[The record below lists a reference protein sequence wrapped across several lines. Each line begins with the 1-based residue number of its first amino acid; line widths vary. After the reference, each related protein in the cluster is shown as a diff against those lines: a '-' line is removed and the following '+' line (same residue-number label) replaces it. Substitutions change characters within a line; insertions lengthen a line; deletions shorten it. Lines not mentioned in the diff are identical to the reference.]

1 MAPRN
6 NNNNRWN
13 VNDNNNNKPKLFRL
27 NSPATLTE
35 KNRQPQQNVCSEW
48 INKSP
53 HLPAENSSHVWQ
65 HKLSGKYKIGPK
77 SYVTLD
83 AKTKKIKW
91 VAGKKTEVCGRK
103 RMTRK
108 QRK

>member
-1 MAPRN
+1 MGPTY
-6 NNNNRWN
+6 
-13 VNDNNNNKPKLFRL
+13 NNKPVFRF
-27 NSPATLTE
+27 NTSAPPTE
-35 KNRQPQQNVCSEW
+35 KNSKPLQNTCSEW

-53 HLPAENSSHVWQ
+53 HLPAENSSHVWE

-77 SYVTLD
+77 SFVTIG

-91 VAGKKTEVCGRK
+91 VGGKKTEVCARK
-103 RMTRK
+103 RKTRK

>member
-1 MAPRN
+1 MGPT

-13 VNDNNNNKPKLFRL
+13 VNNINNKPIRF
-27 NSPATLTE
+27 NTPAPLPAE
-35 KNRQPQQNVCSEW
+35 KNSKAPQNTCSEW

-53 HLPAENSSHVWQ
+53 HLPEENSSHVWE

-77 SYVTLD
+77 SFVTSGG
-83 AKTKKIKW
+83 KTKKIKW
-91 VAGKKTEVCGRK
+91 VGGKKTELCARK
-103 RMTRK
+103 RKTRK

>member
-13 VNDNNNNKPKLFRL
+13 VNNNNNKPIRFNTSVVL
-27 NSPATLTE
+27 PVE
-35 KNRQPQQNVCSEW
+35 KNSKTPQNTCSEW

-53 HLPAENSSHVWQ
+53 HLPEENSSHVWQ
-65 HKLSGKYKIGPK
+65 HKLSLKTRIGPK
-77 SYVTLD
+77 SFVTSG

-91 VAGKKTEVCGRK
+91 VGGKKTEVCARK
-103 RMTRK
+103 RKTRK